1 MKKQNILLVFFLIA
15 TLSLKAQIL
24 PVGTPV
30 LEDYYRRLQLL
41 GKLDSTIS
49 FNVRPLSNEALKQA
63 NIYDPEGSQEHSNSI
78 YRSRDGK
85 GMVQLMPLMWQN
97 QINSNFPYG
106 WNDAGM
112 IPAAGYQTQLAAG
125 IYAEYKFLSIQLRPE
140 FVFAQNS
147 NFQGF
152 EGLDRNWWAKWYRY
166 MNGIDAPER
175 FGTGTYS
182 RFFPGQS
189 SVRLN
194 FHPVS
199 IGVSTESLWWGPGL
213 RNSLLMSNNAPGFLH
228 ATINTTRPIRTSI
241 GSFEGQLVAGKLED
255 SGYPP
260 TPLGN
265 PNHYDELYTPK
276 PDDWRYF
283 SGFILSYQPKWLPGL
298 SLGFN
303 TVFTV
308 NHKDMGNKLGD
319 YLPFFSSNS
328 HSLVVDPDDINNV
341 ADLGAQDVNASVFFR
356 WLIPEAQFEIYGEYA
371 RNDRSY
377 DLRDLA
383 VQLNHSRSYMFGLR
397 KIFPVRIIDQH
408 DLFEIAFEMTQL
420 EQSKNSDIRPT
431 EPMYYHYIVRSG
443 YTNLGQILG
452 AGVGYGNNVQS
463 LHISWLNKLKRLGVQ
478 VERLV
483 HNNALFYDLIGD
495 RRRNWID
502 LNIGAFGEYDFKRFI
517 FQSKLIFT
525 KAYNYQYQ
533 IGESTN
539 LWSFRKKDSGN
550 IHFQAGMLY
559 RF

>member
-1 MKKQNILLVFFLIA
+1 MKKQNILLVYFLIA
-15 TLSLKAQIL
+15 TLSLKAQVL

-85 GMVQLMPLMWQN
+85 GMIQLMPLVWQN

-112 IPAAGYQTQLAAG
+112 IPAAGYQTMVAAG
-125 IYAEYKFLSIQLRPE
+125 VYAQYKFLSIQLRPE

-241 GSFEGQLVAGKLED
+241 GSFEGQLVAGRLED

-265 PNHYDELYTPK
+265 PTHYDELYQPK

-283 SGFILSYQPKWLPGL
+283 SGLTLSYQPKWLPGF

-319 YLPFFSSNS
+319 YLPFFPSNS
-328 HSLVVDPDDINNV
+328 MNENFDPDDINNV
-341 ADLGAQDVNASVFFR
+341 ADQAAQDVNASVFFR

-397 KIFPVRIIDQH
+397 KMFPVRIIDQQ
-408 DLFEIAFEMTQL
+408 DLFEVAFEMTQL
-420 EQSKNSDIRPT
+420 EQSKNADIRPT